1 MRLPITLAR
10 NEQNLKPSPKD
21 HDVYSTDRLS
31 RLGQKS
37 RACLLRFFSISW
49 QTIQRWWKSLKY
61 RDRAEIIGLILQ
73 AVEGEPLISSKITY
87 QAVLNFKQTNEY
99 TAFLIE
105 EGLLRYLILD
115 RKFAITDKGRQLLA
129 LFNETNKLLTTFD
142 DDNMADDNNLQ
153 VQNQQ
158 HQQEVTVHK

>member
-1 MRLPITLAR
+1 M
-10 NEQNLKPSPKD
+10 
-21 HDVYSTDRLS
+21 TDNTKVV
-31 RLGQKS
+31 GN
-37 RACLLRFFSISW
+37 
-49 QTIQRWWKSLKY
+49 LKY

-87 QAVLNFKQTNEY
+87 QAMLNFKQTNEY

-115 RKFAITDKGRQLLA
+115 RKYAITDKGRQLLA

-153 VQNQQ
+153 VQTQQ